1 MAAALLSAANGG
13 YCCGIMS
20 SNSVPDL
27 RPSDLNAFLDAIA
40 KALSLPPE
48 EVAKAFEAG
57 LAEIDLIEDADGR
70 RAVGV
75 RIGEHRGVV
84 ALGRPG

>member
-1 MAAALLSAANGG
+1 
-13 YCCGIMS
+13 MS
-20 SNSVPDL
+20 PDPSGDP
-27 RPSDLNAFLDAIA
+27 RPSDLDALLDAIS

-48 EVAKAFEAG
+48 DVAKAFEAG
-57 LAEIDLIEDADGR
+57 QAEINLIEGTDGR

-84 ALGRPG
+84 ALGRPE

>member
-1 MAAALLSAANGG
+1 MSAEPP
-13 YCCGIMS
+13 
-20 SNSVPDL
+20 PDP

-75 RIGEHRGVV
+75 RIGEHQGVV
-84 ALGRPG
+84 ALGKAG